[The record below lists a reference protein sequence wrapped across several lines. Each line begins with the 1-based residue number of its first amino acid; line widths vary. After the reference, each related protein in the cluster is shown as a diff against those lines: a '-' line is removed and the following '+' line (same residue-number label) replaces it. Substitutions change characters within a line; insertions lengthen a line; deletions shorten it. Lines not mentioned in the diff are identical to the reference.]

1 MELNIDTPDM
11 TEEKTDE
18 KEFQFYKDDLKTN
31 VKEYLDI
38 DDQIKAL
45 NKAVKARRDRKKKLS
60 ESILKTMKQFEI
72 NNMNTSNGKLIYSVT
87 KQKAP
92 LTKKNLLNCLSLYYN
107 NSDKAN
113 EVSNYVMENRPQI
126 EKVSLKRKKLK
137 VPEMK

>member
-45 NKAVKARRDRKKKLS
+45 NKAVKARRDRKKKL
-60 ESILKTMKQFEI
+60 
-72 NNMNTSNGKLIYSVT
+72 
-87 KQKAP
+87 
-92 LTKKNLLNCLSLYYN
+92 
-107 NSDKAN
+107 
-113 EVSNYVMENRPQI
+113 
-126 EKVSLKRKKLK
+126 
-137 VPEMK
+137 